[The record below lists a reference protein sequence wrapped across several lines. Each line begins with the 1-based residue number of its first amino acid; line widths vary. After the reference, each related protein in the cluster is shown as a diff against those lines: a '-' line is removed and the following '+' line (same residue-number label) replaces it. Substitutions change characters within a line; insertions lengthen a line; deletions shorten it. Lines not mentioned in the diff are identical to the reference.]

1 MKRYSF
7 CPVCGSRTLQPGAE
21 DIPPSDVLVCRSCG
35 FQFWLNS
42 KPAVGAMVLS
52 TRNGSWHVLL
62 TRRGIEPYKGM
73 WDAPGGFLANG
84 ELPED
89 GLARE
94 MREELGV
101 AISRPRFLTAT
112 IDQYLRDDIAEQT
125 RFVLSLF
132 YVCEIPL
139 DAALV
144 PADDIVEAAWFP
156 LDDPPRDL
164 AFDANVKALSALR
177 AWVSRN
183 DERGG
188 RPAYG

>member
-1 MKRYSF
+1 MRSYSF
-7 CPVCGSRTLQPGAE
+7 CPVCGSRTLVPGAA
-21 DIPPSDVLVCRSCG
+21 DIPPSDVLVCRACG

-42 KPAVGAMVLS
+42 KPAVGGLVLKQAE
-52 TRNGSWHVLL
+52 GLVQVLL

-101 AISRPRFLTAT
+101 AIFRPRFLTAA
-112 IDQYLRDDIAEQT
+112 IDQYLRDDIAEQA
-125 RFVLSLF
+125 RFVLSFF
-132 YVCEIPL
+132 YVCEIPQ

-144 PADDIVEAAWFP
+144 PADDIVQAAWFP

-164 AFDANVKALSALR
+164 AFDANVKALTALR
-177 AWVSRN
+177 AWVSR
-183 DERGG
+183 GG
-188 RPAYG
+188 MGEGPASA